1 MPAKVWAYKPA
12 AEHIW
17 NNFVEEG
24 ESFTDGV
31 EKYLLSIGITQE
43 DIDTFR
49 ANMLVDAPAAE

>member
-1 MPAKVWAYKPA
+1 MWRTIDYRSA
-12 AEHIW
+12 ANYIW
-17 NNFVEEG
+17 NNFVAEG
-24 ESFTDGV
+24 ESFSDGV